1 MISITLPNEYIQDKP
16 TTIKSSAKYTY
27 GGVYIFFNEDNE
39 ALYVGKTQNFK
50 SRFADHFY
58 DNRFFKEAAYAR
70 LYEVKDEFERD
81 IYETQ
86 AIREFDPIFNKAK
99 VYHRLD
105 EIDFELSV
113 IEAEAEE
120 LIASI
125 KELKQELNEIYEKD
139 DEYIIDITSAND
151 TDGDVDHIETLG
163 DVFYI
168 MRQIDE
174 LDERLSALKRRKLT
188 LTNRRHL

>member
-27 GGVYIFFNEDNE
+27 GGVYVFFNEDNE

-58 DNRFFKEAAYAR
+58 DSRFFKEAAYAR

-125 KELKQELNEIYEKD
+125 KELKQELNDIYEKD
-139 DEYIIDITSAND
+139 DEYIVDITSAHD
-151 TDGDVDHIETLG
+151 TDGDVDHIEALG

-174 LDERLSALKRRKLT
+174 LDDRLSALKRRKLT